1 MSVKEFFAY
10 ANIKQTVVEFLKN
23 KGDFESLQPKH
34 KKPFRAHIN
43 KHHSSTATLQAAN
56 LNSNLDNNLI

>member
-23 KGDFESLQPKH
+23 KSDFELLPQKH

-43 KHHSSTATLQAAN
+43 KHSLHQQQQQQQ
-56 LNSNLDNNLI
+56 

>member
-10 ANIKQTVVEFLKN
+10 ANIKQTVVEFMKN
-23 KGDFESLQPKH
+23 KGDFETLHQKH

-43 KHHSSTATLQAAN
+43 KHAN
-56 LNSNLDNNLI
+56 QPNQDLNAIENM